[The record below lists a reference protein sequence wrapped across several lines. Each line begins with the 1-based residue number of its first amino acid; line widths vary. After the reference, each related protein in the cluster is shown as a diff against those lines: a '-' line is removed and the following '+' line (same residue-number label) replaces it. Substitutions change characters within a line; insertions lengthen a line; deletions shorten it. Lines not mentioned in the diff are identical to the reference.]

1 MPLPS
6 DLLEMKFINCAQRT
20 LPAGSSH
27 ALLATLRGIEGINNI
42 RGLTNAMAP
51 QDREAAE

>member
-1 MPLPS
+1 
-6 DLLEMKFINCAQRT
+6 MKFINCAQRT

-42 RGLTNAMAP
+42 RGLTNAMPP